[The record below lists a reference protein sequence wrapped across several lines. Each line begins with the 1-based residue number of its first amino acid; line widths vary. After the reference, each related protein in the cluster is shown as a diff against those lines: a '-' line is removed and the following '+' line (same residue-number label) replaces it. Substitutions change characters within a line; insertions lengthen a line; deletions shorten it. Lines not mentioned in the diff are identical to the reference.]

1 MTKKTNQ
8 ALSIKTGPTIHV
20 VKVASYLGV
29 REAVANVKAQLKANG
44 HSFAQWQKE
53 IIEECRWAFDSW
65 GLKLPKSR
73 DEFEIRFASAED
85 AETAIKG
92 LEPEIRQ
99 YVKVATMMPV
109 FGIL

>member
-1 MTKKTNQ
+1 MSLRS
-8 ALSIKTGPTIHV
+8 ALHP
-20 VKVASYLGV
+20 L
-29 REAVANVKAQLKANG
+29 
-44 HSFAQWQKE
+44 
-53 IIEECRWAFDSW
+53 
-65 GLKLPKSR
+65 
-73 DEFEIRFASAED
+73 ED

>member
-8 ALSIKTGPTIHV
+8 APSIKTGPTIHV
-20 VKVASYLGV
+20 VKVASYLE

-53 IIEECRWAFDSW
+53 IIGECRWAFDSW

-73 DEFEIRFASAED
+73 DEFEIRFESLED

-92 LEPEIRQ
+92 LEPEIKQ

>member
-8 ALSIKTGPTIHV
+8 APSIKTGPTIHV
-20 VKVASYLGV
+20 VKVASYQES
-29 REAVANVKAQLKANG
+29 EAVANVKAQLKANG
-44 HSFAQWQKE
+44 SSFYQWQKE
-53 IIEECRWAFDSW
+53 IIGECRWAFDSW

-73 DEFEIRFASAED
+73 DEFEIRFASIED

>member
-8 ALSIKTGPTIHV
+8 TPSIKTGHFIYV
-20 VKVASYLGV
+20 VKVASYQ
-29 REAVANVKAQLKANG
+29 ESETVANVKAQLKANG
-44 HSFAQWQKE
+44 SSFFQWQKE
-53 IIEECRWAFDSW
+53 IIGECRWAFDSW

-73 DEFEIRFASAED
+73 DGFEIRFASIED

-99 YVKVATMMPV
+99 N
-109 FGIL
+109 F

>member
-8 ALSIKTGPTIHV
+8 VPSIKTGSTIHV
-20 VKVASYLGV
+20 VKVASYQES
-29 REAVANVKAQLKANG
+29 EAVANVKAKLKANG
-44 HSFAQWQKE
+44 SSFYQWKKE
-53 IIEECRWAFDSW
+53 IIGECSWAFNSY

-73 DEFEIRFASAED
+73 DELEIRFASAED
-85 AETAIKG
+85 AETAIKS